1 MTVILAHIPAGTSTK
16 TVIHY
21 LQEIK
26 NEGNFQKFDYGP
38 EGNMIKYG
46 NTTVPHYN
54 LSNIKVPIYL
64 MYAENDWLTSPI
76 VSIVNDLW
84 NHLLY

>member
-1 MTVILAHIPAGTSTK
+1 MPVILSHIPAGTSTK

-26 NEGNFQKFDYGP
+26 NKGNFQKFDYGP
-38 EGNMIKYG
+38 QGNMIEYG
-46 NTTVPHYN
+46 NETAPSYN
-54 LSNIKVPIYL
+54 ISNIKVPIYL

-76 VSIVNDLW
+76 VSKISFITRS
-84 NHLLY
+84 